1 MKYQDLLYCIFRLK
15 TWFQKSF
22 FGYFDTRMYQFRFL
36 TPPNVVFNTTG
47 PRTSYKAN
55 HMSDVTKSEV
65 PATVLII
72 IATECFRRSADNDY
86 LAARICYSLRL
97 TNQFWWMAEQAIEKK
112 LKAIFLYHGFVI
124 KKYSHELNEMLKDC
138 QYIGLT
144 LTEEQITF
152 IEDVNIRKNRYL
164 AGLCFGSL
172 CVKPNLIE

>member
-1 MKYQDLLYCIFRLK
+1 
-15 TWFQKSF
+15 
-22 FGYFDTRMYQFRFL
+22 
-36 TPPNVVFNTTG
+36 
-47 PRTSYKAN
+47 
-55 HMSDVTKSEV
+55 MSDVTKSEV